1 MVETTQ
7 SLRAIARAIS
17 ETTDLT
23 ETLRR
28 VCRELSRLTRAETV
42 AAYLLD
48 AEGTEIRPVA
58 AYHVPA
64 HTLELLQATALPVAA
79 QGFAESVFTAG
90 RGGWGDDGQNE
101 PPVSLPLFPVFP
113 HQ

>member
-7 SLRAIARAIS
+7 SLLAIARAIS

-64 HTLELLQATALPVAA
+64 HTRELLQATALPVAA
-79 QGFAESVFTAG
+79 QGLAESVFTAEALG
-90 RGGWGDDGQNE
+90 LWGG
-101 PPVSLPLFPVFP
+101 PPT
-113 HQ
+113 